1 LLVSITLNLSGKSR
15 FILYEGLKMKK
26 KNLKIIP
33 LGGLGE
39 VGKNMTVYEVNNQ
52 ILIVDAGMMFPDADM
67 IGIDY
72 IIPDFEYVKERR
84 NQVVGIIVTHGH
96 EDHTGAIGHLLE
108 YVDAPVYATPLTNG
122 LIKNKLNRRNLSK
135 DAKLINVH
143 AGETVQIGP
152 FKVDFFHVCHSF
164 PDGVGLGIETPAGI
178 IVHTGDYKFDHTPV
192 DGLPTDYGKL
202 AELGGRGVLAL
213 LADSTNAERPGWTP
227 SERVIDAA
235 FDRVFK
241 KAQGR
246 IIIATFAS
254 LISRI
259 QQVLE
264 VAQRYGRK
272 VCFAGLSM
280 VENAKIAK
288 ELGYLQYD
296 ENQIVGIDQALSM
309 PISKVVLMVTGSQG
323 EPTSILGRLANGT
336 NRQFTIQEG
345 DTVVLSSSPIPGNEE
360 GVYRAINRL
369 MEQGADVVYSDIEAV
384 HVSGHA
390 SQEEMKLLLH
400 LVRPRYLIPVHSET
414 RMLRQHKRLAMELG
428 MDEQQIPIVQNGRV
442 IELSHGEL
450 KLGERIPGGYVFVDG
465 TSVGNID
472 NSTIRDRAMLSQDG
486 VLLINLSLDKDNG
499 SYKDLELISRG
510 FIGQEAEADLFEELR
525 KRIHRMTLSPA
536 KNMQKEIQNLAI
548 SYLNEETKRRPYIF
562 VSISKV

>member
-1 LLVSITLNLSGKSR
+1 
-15 FILYEGLKMKK
+15 MKK

-152 FKVDFFHVCHSF
+152 FKVDFFHVCHSV

-227 SERVIDAA
+227 SERVIDTA

-264 VAQRYGRK
+264 VAKRYDRK

-369 MEQGADVVYSDIEAV
+369 MEQGADVIYSDIEAV

-400 LVRPRYLIPVHSET
+400 LVRPRYLIPVHGET
-414 RMLRQHKRLAMELG
+414 RMLRQHKRLGMELG
-428 MDEQQIPIVQNGRV
+428 MDERQIPIVQNGRV
-442 IELSHGEL
+442 IEFSHGEI

-486 VLLINLSLDKDNG
+486 VLLVNLELDKENG

-525 KRIHRMTLSPA
+525 KRIHRTTLSPA
-536 KNMQKEIQNLAI
+536 KNMQKEIQNLVI

-562 VSISKV
+562 VTISKV